1 MSTKEQVKHGK
12 LTPQEAMAKVSKDS
26 HTYGWGKRRLSR
38 GITAPVVAVEAPV
51 EDEKPKNKYKKKNYQ
66 KPKKS

>member
-26 HTYGWGKRRLSR
+26 HTYGWCKRRASK
-38 GITAPVVAVEAPV
+38 GITAPVTATPDAPV
-51 EDEKPKNKYKKKNYQ
+51 TDEKPKNKYKKGKH
-66 KPKKS
+66 K